1 MTNNIQLSN
10 DVKKIIV
17 VEDDYSIRS
26 FLKEALEDMQ
36 YSVCV
41 AENGERAL
49 KIILENPVDLIIS
62 DLKMPVMTGMEL
74 LNKVMEFENPPGFI
88 LISAFGT
95 IEEAVKSVQIG
106 AYDFVTKPFKGI
118 IIVNTIRRAIE
129 KQTLVIENKFMHKQL
144 PDSENNINIY
154 EDIIWKSD
162 AMRDITKLVRQATPY
177 QVPVF
182 IQGENGTGKET
193 IASFIQKTG
202 QRSDKP
208 FIKVDF
214 SNVPDSQ
221 LECELFGNED
231 INSGKTIKGCF
242 ELANKGTLFLDQIEK
257 ISPYLQTKL
266 LRVLQEKKFRRL
278 GGANVLEND
287 VHIISATN
295 ANFTNIKDQKKFRED
310 LYYLLNIITINIP
323 PLRERKDDIPPLI
336 NHFLKTYQEK
346 YNKEIDGISEDI
358 FDVLS
363 NYDWPGNIDELKNV
377 IQKAVVLTQDKII
390 SKNDLPENIIK
401 KERTEDKGVFI
412 PIGMPL
418 DEIEKKM
425 IKEVLKRTKGDR
437 EVTAKLLGVTTRTI
451 YRKMNIME
459 DEDNSRKPVN
469 Y

>member
-1 MTNNIQLSN
+1 MNNLTKQTVLIVDDQESIRIALSKMLSKEGYEVFLAESGESAL
-10 DVKKIIV
+10 DILREKKINV
-17 VEDDYSIRS
+17 M
-26 FLKEALEDMQ
+26 L
-36 YSVCV
+36 
-41 AENGERAL
+41 
-49 KIILENPVDLIIS
+49 S
-62 DLKMPVMTGMEL
+62 DLKMHKMDGLRL
-74 LNKVMEFENPPGFI
+74 LKASKLIKPEVEVI
-88 LISAFGT
+88 LITAHGT
-95 IEEAVKSVQIG
+95 IEKAVDAMKDG

>member
-1 MTNNIQLSN
+1 MDDWSNKHTVLIVDDQESVKLALSRMLSREGFEVLLAEDGDN
-10 DVKKIIV
+10 ALDILREKKV
-17 VEDDYSIRS
+17 NVMLSS
-26 FLKEALEDMQ
+26 
-36 YSVCV
+36 
-41 AENGERAL
+41 
-49 KIILENPVDLIIS
+49 
-62 DLKMPVMTGMEL
+62 LKMHKMDGLRL
-74 LNKVMEFENPPGFI
+74 LKASKLIKPEVEVI
-88 LISAFGT
+88 LITAHGT
-95 IEEAVKSVQIG
+95 IEKAVDAMKDG

>member
-1 MTNNIQLSN
+1 MDDWSNKHTVLIVDDQESVKLALSRMLSREGFEVLLAEDGDN
-10 DVKKIIV
+10 ALDILREKKV
-17 VEDDYSIRS
+17 NVMLSS
-26 FLKEALEDMQ
+26 
-36 YSVCV
+36 
-41 AENGERAL
+41 
-49 KIILENPVDLIIS
+49 
-62 DLKMPVMTGMEL
+62 LKMHKMDGLRL
-74 LNKVMEFENPPGFI
+74 LKASKLIKPEVEVI
-88 LISAFGT
+88 LITAHGT
-95 IEEAVKSVQIG
+95 IEKAVDAMKDG

-401 KERTEDKGVFI
+401 KERTEDKVVFI